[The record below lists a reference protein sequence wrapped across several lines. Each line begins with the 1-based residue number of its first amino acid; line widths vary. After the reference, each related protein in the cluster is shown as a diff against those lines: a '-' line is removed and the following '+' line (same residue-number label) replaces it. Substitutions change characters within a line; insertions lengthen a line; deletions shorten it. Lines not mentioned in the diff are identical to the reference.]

1 MYMLKAVCAGAFALA
16 ALNASAVLA
25 DDGLKSS
32 ATRPAVASAGDRVV
46 DQRIAQMKATLR
58 LTQEQE
64 RLWPPIEAA
73 IRSIMRKNEAYEAG
87 AGGVVQRVG
96 ARARALA
103 IDAAALKRVVTAS
116 QPLLRTLDS
125 EQRRDAL
132 ILARALGL
140 GTFAAAF

>member
-1 MYMLKAVCAGAFALA
+1 MLKAVCAGAFALA
-16 ALNASAVLA
+16 VLNASAVLA
-25 DDGLKSS
+25 DDVSKSS
-32 ATRPAVASAGDRVV
+32 AVRPAVVTAGDRVV
-46 DQRIAQMKATLR
+46 DQRIARMKATLR

-64 RLWPPIEAA
+64 RLWPPIESA
-73 IRSIMRKNEAYEAG
+73 IRSIIRKSEAYEAS
-87 AGGVVQRVG
+87 AGNVMQRVG

-103 IDAAALKRVVTAS
+103 VDAAALKRVVTAS
-116 QPLLRTLDS
+116 QPLLRTLNP